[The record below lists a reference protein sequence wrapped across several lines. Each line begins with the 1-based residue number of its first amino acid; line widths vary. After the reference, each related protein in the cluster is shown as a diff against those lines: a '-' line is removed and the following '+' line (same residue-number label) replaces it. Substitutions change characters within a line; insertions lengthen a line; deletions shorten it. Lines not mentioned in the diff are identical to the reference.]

1 MARIS
6 CILVSFSPFFV
17 KPNENNCMEKLN
29 VTNDISGLLLLSQPK
44 SELAFAFPLLTSMC
58 GLFW

>member
-1 MARIS
+1 MARKPG
-6 CILVSFSPFFV
+6 ILISFSFSV
-17 KPNENNCMEKLN
+17 KPNENECLAKLN

-44 SELAFAFPLLTSMC
+44 SELAFTFPLLTSVC